1 MDSIVAAATIL
12 AIGNLFTS
20 TNFFVILIAVIVA
33 FFLIGL
39 ILGYVINPR
48 KRKAKDK
55 KKTKKDGD
63 QEIPQQTD
71 TLGQDDQTYEEL
83 QNIDINPRRNDYR
96 NRYHDNYW

>member
-1 MDSIVAAATIL
+1 MDKIVAAATTL

-20 TNFFVILIAVIVA
+20 TNFFVIIIAVIVA
-33 FFLIGL
+33 FFVLGL

-55 KKTKKDGD
+55 KAVKDDG
-63 QEIPQQTD
+63 QKISQQTD
-71 TLGQDDQTYEEL
+71 TLGQDDQTNEDL